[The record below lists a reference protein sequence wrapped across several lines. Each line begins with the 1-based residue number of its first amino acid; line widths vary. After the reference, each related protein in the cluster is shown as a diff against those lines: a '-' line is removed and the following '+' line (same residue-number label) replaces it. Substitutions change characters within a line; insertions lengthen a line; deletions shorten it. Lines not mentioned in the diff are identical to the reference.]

1 MKKKVLVIDDDL
13 NVCRDI
19 KYALQ
24 NDNTTDVYYALSV
37 AEALEVFMKQ
47 HFCLVI
53 MDVLLAEADGRELLR
68 IMRQAKTIPIL
79 VLSSK
84 ASSAERTSLLQT
96 GANVYLEK
104 PYDLDECL
112 AQAESLMQ
120 LYTDAK
126 PVESR
131 CYTLAFGMDLIIDP
145 TYWKVT
151 LMGEPLEL
159 THKEFGL
166 LYCLASHKGQVLTRE
181 QLYSQVWNNDSEI
194 NLEATIKSH
203 IRSLRQKMSPK
214 GKNYIESVRGV
225 GYRFNAEQASDGD
238 ESEKNKK

>member
-13 NVCRDI
+13 SVCRDI

-24 NDNTTDVYYALSV
+24 DDNTTDVYYTLSV

-47 HFCLVI
+47 RFCLVI
-53 MDVLLAEADGRELLR
+53 MDVLLAEADGRELLK

-112 AQAESLMQ
+112 AQAQSLMQ
-120 LYTDAK
+120 LYTEAN
-126 PVESR
+126 PIESR
-131 CYTLAFGMDLIIDP
+131 CYTLAFGMELIIDP

-151 LMGEPLEL
+151 LMGELLDL
-159 THKEFGL
+159 THKEFAL

-181 QLYSQVWNNDSEI
+181 QLYSHVWHSDSEI

-203 IRSLRQKMSPK
+203 IRSLRQKMSPR

-225 GYRFNAEQASDGD
+225 GYRFNAEQVSDDD
-238 ESEKNKK
+238 ESEEKKK